1 MPILLLSL
9 FILMPLVEIA
19 VFIEVGGW
27 IGLWPTLGL
36 CILTALLGSWQLR
49 SQGMATLERA
59 RTQIDQGQMPAKEL
73 FNGACLLI
81 AGALLLVPGFV
92 TDAMGALLFIPAVRE
107 ALRRGIGRRM
117 KASGETRVFVDGK
130 EVHRS
135 GPRDGVIDGEF
146 EEVPDEP
153 PRRLRP

>member
-1 MPILLLSL
+1 MPLLLLSL
-9 FILMPLVEIA
+9 FILVPLVEIA

-36 CILTALLGSWQLR
+36 CVLTALLGSWQLR
-49 SQGMATLERA
+49 AQGLATLERA
-59 RTQIDQGQMPAKEL
+59 RVQLDQGQMPAKEL

-81 AGALLLVPGFV
+81 AGVLLLVPGFV
-92 TDAMGALLFIPAVRE
+92 TDAIGGLLFIPPLRE
-107 ALRRGIGRRM
+107 ALRRAIGRRM
-117 KASGETRVFVDGK
+117 ATSGETRVFVDGK

-135 GPRDGVIDGEF
+135 KARDGVIDGEF

-153 PRRLRP
+153 PGRLPR